1 MSATA
6 EPSTGIA
13 EKPVDDHEYG
23 HEHHEPFRAHHFDS
37 WQQQFDAGKLGM
49 WAFLVQ
55 EVLFFSG
62 LFCFYTVYRALHPEV
77 FEYADQFLSV
87 AHGAVNT
94 VVLLFSSL
102 TMAWGV
108 RCAMLGQRKGLIV
121 CIAVTLFCAALFL
134 GVKSYEY
141 TEKIHAH
148 LVWSGAVDPEIQQP
162 PGDVRARTNIDWQ
175 FSAKT
180 APTTMEQLIDRTAA
194 TLHQLEFGFG
204 IVALVALL
212 IAGGVYVTMPDRIGL
227 VTTLGAIA
235 LSCVGIIVGAI
246 GSMDLHHYM
255 HGGDH
260 GGQAHAAAGE
270 HAGADHEA
278 AHAEAANAHKEGV
291 PPALT
296 GAERPP
302 RLGTFF
308 GIYFMMTGLHA
319 VHILGGMIVL
329 IWLLARAVKGHFN
342 PHYFGPVDFVGLY
355 WHLVDLVWIF
365 LFPLLY
371 LIG

>member
-6 EPSTGIA
+6 PPTGIA
-13 EKPVDDHEYG
+13 EQPGASHHDHD

-37 WQQQFDAGKLGM
+37 WKQQFDAGKLGM

-62 LFCFYTVYRALHPEV
+62 LFCAYTVYRALHPEV

-94 VVLLFSSL
+94 VVLIFSSL

-108 RCAMLGQRKGLIV
+108 RCAMLGQRIGLII
-121 CIAVTLFCAALFL
+121 CISITLFCAGIFL
-134 GVKSYEY
+134 GVKAYEY
-141 TEKIHAH
+141 TEKLHAH
-148 LVWSGAVDPEIQQP
+148 LVWTGAEDAEVQAS
-162 PGDVRARTNIDWQ
+162 PGAVRARTNTIVQVRAD
-175 FSAKT
+175 A
-180 APTTMEQLIDRTAA
+180 APATMDQLMDRTAD
-194 TLHQLEFGFG
+194 TLHKLEFGMG
-204 IVALVALL
+204 IVGLIALL
-212 IAGGVYVTMPDRIGL
+212 IAGGVYFAMPARIGL
-227 VTTLGAIA
+227 ATTFAAIA
-235 LSCVGIIVGAI
+235 LSCIGIIIGAI
-246 GSMDLHHYM
+246 ASMEIHHIM

-260 GGQAHAAAGE
+260 GAAAHASAGEHSEQAHAGT
-270 HAGADHEA
+270 
-278 AHAEAANAHKEGV
+278 AHKEGV

-319 VHILGGMIVL
+319 VHILAGMVVL
-329 IWLLARAVKGHFN
+329 TWLLARSVKGHFN
-342 PHYFGPVDFVGLY
+342 SHYFGPVDFVGLY